1 MISLIRFPAAHTA
14 EQRTQRKT
22 KSHRVRRFALPPRET
37 IVIQFRAARTKRSSA
52 HKEKHKTAV
61 FAASLYRRVKQTAIK
76 KAPHYWNAS
85 KICIAK

>member
-22 KSHRVRRFALPPRET
+22 KSHRVHRFDLPPLEP
-37 IVIQFRAARTKRSSA
+37 IVIQSAATRTKRNSA

-61 FAASLYRRVKQTAIK
+61 FAASLYRRVKL
-76 KAPHYWNAS
+76 S
-85 KICIAK
+85 